1 MNQVATIAEENEW
14 TTVRL
19 KTLLMSAKNGVWG
32 AEPRG
37 DGSDTLCI
45 RVADFD
51 RDKLT
56 VIERPTT
63 YRYVEK
69 KDLQGRTV
77 RTGDLLLEKSGGGE
91 KTLVGMAVRYRGNE
105 AAVCSNFVSVVRPRE
120 GVSSNWLNYL
130 FFSLYSRRIN
140 YRSIKQSTGIQNLD
154 AGSYFDERVPV
165 PGSQT
170 QVAIATALD
179 RETARIDALIEKK
192 TRFIELLKEKRQA
205 LITKAVTKGL
215 DPMVP
220 MKDSGVKWIG
230 EVPAHWNVRKIA
242 HLTPVKRG
250 ASPRPIDDPRYFDND
265 GEFGWVRI
273 QDVTSC
279 GGTLRSTQQLLSA
292 LGSSKSV
299 KMEPG
304 KLFLSIAATVGVP
317 CIAEIKC
324 CIHDGFVYFPNLQLP
339 PAWLYRIFESRECF
353 VGLGKMGT
361 QLNLNTE
368 TVGGISVPIPP
379 PNEMDRILESLS
391 NSTTGI
397 DKLME
402 KSMKSID
409 LLKERRSA
417 LITAAVTG
425 QIDLREDAA

>member
-1 MNQVATIAEENEW
+1 
-14 TTVRL
+14 
-19 KTLLMSAKNGVWG
+19 
-32 AEPRG
+32 
-37 DGSDTLCI
+37 
-45 RVADFD
+45 
-51 RDKLT
+51 
-56 VIERPTT
+56 
-63 YRYVEK
+63 
-69 KDLQGRTV
+69 
-77 RTGDLLLEKSGGGE
+77 
-91 KTLVGMAVRYRGNE
+91 
-105 AAVCSNFVSVVRPRE
+105 
-120 GVSSNWLNYL
+120 
-130 FFSLYSRRIN
+130 
-140 YRSIKQSTGIQNLD
+140 
-154 AGSYFDERVPV
+154 
-165 PGSQT
+165 
-170 QVAIATALD
+170 
-179 RETARIDALIEKK
+179 
-192 TRFIELLKEKRQA
+192 
-205 LITKAVTKGL
+205 
-215 DPMVP
+215 
-220 MKDSGVKWIG
+220 
-230 EVPAHWNVRKIA
+230 
-242 HLTPVKRG
+242 
-250 ASPRPIDDPRYFDND
+250 
-265 GEFGWVRI
+265 
-273 QDVTSC
+273 
-279 GGTLRSTQQLLSA
+279 
-292 LGSSKSV
+292 
-299 KMEPG
+299 MEPG